1 MTGPRGPGDGALG
14 GASTLPPVQRGVYGA
29 LALVVAIT
37 GAVAAGVAPAGAA
50 PTQADG
56 SVAVLSGRADMVT
69 GDDVLVGAPK
79 GSTFRID
86 GGQADASEVRP
97 EQWLVTGLD
106 PGRHVI
112 TVATPSGKEQL
123 RVRAFPTTGPVFS
136 GPHMPLLACS
146 TEQAGLGAPT
156 DDDCSA
162 PTKVSYQYRT
172 TGGTFAPLPD
182 GSPVPADVATV
193 TVDGSTVP
201 YVVRTESGVID
212 RAVYWISILDPSPG
226 AEEFDADGWN
236 GRLVYRYGGGC
247 GQSYGQGS
255 TLAINT
261 MSDALLSKGYAVA
274 TATFNTYQVQCNT
287 VLSAET
293 TMMVKERFAEAYGVP
308 EFTIGDGGSG
318 GAIQQLGIAQNY
330 PGLLDA
336 IAPTVP
342 FPDAISIAPG
352 VSDCGLLGNYFE
364 SGPGAALTDDQRT
377 AISGYDTWGSCE
389 LWISSFLS
397 GIRPEDG
404 CDPSIPPAEVYDA
417 ETNPGGIRCDLA
429 DANVNQVGTDPETGF
444 ANRALGN
451 VGVQYGL
458 EALNAGTITPTE
470 FLDLNEGVGGYDVDG
485 GFVAER
491 TNASAKVFRRIYE
504 IGGVLEGDEQLRAL
518 PIVTTNFYTDPGGD
532 IHTRFRLFTIRE
544 RLKDEGTIDENQ
556 VIVTRGSTGSPTAT
570 LTGAIGDPAEQTALL
585 DEWLTTGKR
594 PAAAV
599 DTCYGADGG
608 VIARGDDVEDVER
621 TCNETYP
628 SFGDVRTA
636 AGAPLINDILSCR
649 RQPVDPSGYEVT
661 FSKAERSR
669 LREVFP
675 DGVCDWSKP
684 GFGQVPKI
692 GTWIDYSN
700 PKKPVALGER

>member
-1 MTGPRGPGDGALG
+1 VA
-14 GASTLPPVQRGVYGA
+14 GA
-29 LALVVAIT
+29 LALVVAVT
-37 GAVAAGVAPAGAA
+37 GAVAAVVTPAAGAPA
-50 PTQADG
+50 QQDG
-56 SVAVLSGRADMVT
+56 SVEVLSGRPDMVT
-69 GDDVLVGAPK
+69 GDDVLVGAPR
-79 GSTFRID
+79 GTTFRVD
-86 GGQADASEVRP
+86 GDAADATEVRSG
-97 EQWLVTGLD
+97 QWLVTGLE
-106 PGRHVI
+106 PGKHVI
-112 TVATPSGKEQL
+112 TASTPSGREQV
-123 RVRAFPTTGPVFS
+123 RVRAFPITGPVFS

-172 TGGTFAPLPD
+172 TGDAFAPLPD
-182 GSPVPADVATV
+182 GAPVPADAATT
-193 TVDGSTVP
+193 TVDGRTVP

-212 RAVYWISILDPSPG
+212 RAVYWISILDPTPG
-226 AEEFDADGWN
+226 ADEFDAGGWN

-247 GQSYGQGS
+247 GQSFGQGA
-255 TLAINT
+255 TFGTNT
-261 MSDALLSKGYAVA
+261 ISDALLSKGYAVA

-352 VSDCGLLGNYFE
+352 VSDCGVLDHYFS
-364 SGPGAALTDDQRT
+364 SGPGAALTDEQRT
-377 AISGYDTWGSCE
+377 AISGYDTWASCE
-389 LWISSFLS
+389 LWIASFLT
-397 GIRPEDG
+397 GIRPSDG
-404 CDPSIPPAEVYDA
+404 CDPSIPSSEIYDA
-417 ETNPGGIRCDLA
+417 ETNPDGIRCDLA

-444 ANRALGN
+444 ATRALSN

-458 EALNAGTITPTE
+458 AALNAGVITPTE
-470 FLDLNEGVGGYDVDG
+470 FLDLNEGVGGYGVDG
-485 GFVAER
+485 EFVAER
-491 TNASAKVFRRIYE
+491 STAPAKAFRRIYE
-504 IGGVLEGDEQLRAL
+504 VGGVLEGDAQLRDL
-518 PIVTTNFYTDPGGD
+518 PIVTTNFYTDPDGD

-544 RLKDEGTIDENQ
+544 RLKDDGAVDENQ
-556 VIVTRGSTGSPTAT
+556 IIVTRASTGNLTDT
-570 LTGAIGDPAEQTALL
+570 LTGAVGDPAAQTALL
-585 DEWLTTGKR
+585 DQWLTTDSR

-599 DTCYGADGG
+599 DTCYGTDGN
-608 VIARGDDVEDVER
+608 VIAQGDDVEAVET

-628 SFGDVRTA
+628 SFGDPRTA

-649 RQPVDPSGYEVT
+649 RKPVDPSDYEVT
-661 FSKAERSR
+661 LSKAERTR

-684 GFGQVPKI
+684 GFGQVPTI
-692 GTWIDYSN
+692 GTWIDYTN
-700 PKKPVALGER
+700 PDKPVALGE

>member
-1 MTGPRGPGDGALG
+1 M
-14 GASTLPPVQRGVYGA
+14 
-29 LALVVAIT
+29 VVALT
-37 GAVAAGVAPAGAA
+37 GAIAVGVSPTGAA

-56 SVAVLSGRADMVT
+56 SVAVLSGRPDMVT
-69 GDDVLVGAPK
+69 GDDVLVGAPA
-79 GSTFRID
+79 GSTFRVD
-86 GGQADASEVRP
+86 GEKADATEIRP

-112 TVATPSGKEQL
+112 TVGTPSGREQL
-123 RVRAFPTTGPVFS
+123 RVRVFPTTGPVFS

-162 PTKVSYQYRT
+162 PTKVTYQYRT
-172 TGGTFAPLPD
+172 TGGAFAPLPD
-182 GSPVPADVATV
+182 GSPVPADAATA
-193 TVDGSTVP
+193 TVDGRTVP
-201 YVVRTESGVID
+201 YVVRIESGVID

-226 AEEFDADGWN
+226 ADEFDAAGWN

-247 GQSYGQGS
+247 GQSFGQGA
-255 TLAINT
+255 TLGTST

-352 VSDCGLLGNYFE
+352 VSDCGLLGNYFAE
-364 SGPGAALTDDQRT
+364 GPGAALTEEQRT
-377 AISGYDTWGSCE
+377 AISGYETWASCE
-389 LWISSFLS
+389 LWISSFLG
-397 GIRPEDG
+397 GIRPADG
-404 CDPSIPPAEVYDA
+404 CDPAIPPAAIYDA
-417 ETNPGGIRCDLA
+417 ESNPDGIRCDLA
-429 DANVNQVGTDPETGF
+429 DANVNQVGTDPATGF
-444 ANRALGN
+444 AYRALSN

-458 EALNAGTITPTE
+458 EALQAGTITPTE
-470 FLDLNEGVGGYDVDG
+470 FLDLNERIGGYGVDG
-485 GFVAER
+485 AYVAER
-491 TNASAKVFRRIYE
+491 TTAPAKAFRRIYE
-504 IGGVLEGDEQLRAL
+504 VGGVLEGDEQLRDL
-518 PIVTTNFYTDPGGD
+518 PILTTNFYTDASGD

-544 RLKDEGTIDENQ
+544 RLKDDGTIDENHI
-556 VIVTRGSTGSPTAT
+556 IVTRGSTGNLTAT
-570 LTGAIGDPAEQTALL
+570 LTGAIGDPAAQTALL
-585 DEWLTTGKR
+585 DEWLTTGTR
-594 PAAAV
+594 PDAAV
-599 DTCYGADGG
+599 DTCYGTDGN
-608 VIARGDDVEDVER
+608 VIAQGDDVEDVER
-621 TCNETYP
+621 VCNETYA
-628 SFGDVRTA
+628 SYGDVRTA
-636 AGAPLINDILSCR
+636 AGAPLRNDVLSCR
-649 RQPVDPSGYEVT
+649 LQPTDPSAYDVT
-661 FSKAERSR
+661 FSKAERAR

-684 GFGQVPKI
+684 GVGQVPKI

-700 PKKPVALGER
+700 PAKPVALGER